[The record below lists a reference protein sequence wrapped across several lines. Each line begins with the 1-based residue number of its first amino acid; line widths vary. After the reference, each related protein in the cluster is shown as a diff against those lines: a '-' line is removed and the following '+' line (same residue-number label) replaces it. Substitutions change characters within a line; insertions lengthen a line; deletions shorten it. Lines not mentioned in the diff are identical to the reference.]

1 MRCYYYTSRGLNHLS
16 RKEMF
21 LVVGDTLFPSQALYQ
36 CFRSSPL
43 KRFQCLARSTAGLPN
58 LQPLIQDLSRI
69 LNYMMRVSTLHLHLY
84 QSRTFNQLIAAS
96 PLLPSS
102 QQTVQLTLRQIL
114 SNPSLRGPSLLCA
127 AIMALQQ
134 LSGVN
139 AVMFYST
146 PVLRPLLPTSV
157 GIVGIGITIV
167 NAIMTLP
174 AMLLMDVS
182 AIDNDRKETMN

>member
-1 MRCYYYTSRGLNHLS
+1 
-16 RKEMF
+16 
-21 LVVGDTLFPSQALYQ
+21 
-36 CFRSSPL
+36 
-43 KRFQCLARSTAGLPN
+43 
-58 LQPLIQDLSRI
+58 
-69 LNYMMRVSTLHLHLY
+69 
-84 QSRTFNQLIAAS
+84 
-96 PLLPSS
+96 
-102 QQTVQLTLRQIL
+102 
-114 SNPSLRGPSLLCA
+114 
-127 AIMALQQ
+127 MALQQ

-157 GIVGIGITIV
+157 GLVGIGITIV

>member
-1 MRCYYYTSRGLNHLS
+1 
-16 RKEMF
+16 
-21 LVVGDTLFPSQALYQ
+21 
-36 CFRSSPL
+36 
-43 KRFQCLARSTAGLPN
+43 
-58 LQPLIQDLSRI
+58 
-69 LNYMMRVSTLHLHLY
+69 
-84 QSRTFNQLIAAS
+84 
-96 PLLPSS
+96 
-102 QQTVQLTLRQIL
+102 
-114 SNPSLRGPSLLCA
+114 
-127 AIMALQQ
+127 MALQQ

>member
-1 MRCYYYTSRGLNHLS
+1 MRCYYHTSRRLNHLS

-21 LVVGDTLFPSQALYQ
+21 LVAGDTLFPSQALYR
-36 CFRSSPL
+36 CFKSSLL
-43 KRFQCLARSTAGLPN
+43 KRSQCLAKSIADLPS
-58 LQPLIQDLSRI
+58 LQPSIQNLSHV
-69 LNYMMRVSTLHLHLY
+69 LNYMMRVSPIHLHLY
-84 QSRTFNQLIAAS
+84 LTCTFNQLIAAS

-102 QQTVQLTLRQIL
+102 QQTVQLNLRQIL

-157 GIVGIGITIV
+157 GLVGIGITIV
-167 NAIMTLP
+167 NAIMTVP

-182 AIDNDRKETMN
+182 AVDSDKKGTMN